1 MCGRFS
7 LKASPDDLRKTLGAE
22 PLPGY
27 RPRYNIAP
35 TQDVLSLVMDA
46 DARAFR
52 MLRWGLVP
60 FWADDPRIGNRMIN
74 ARAETV
80 AQKPAFRNAFSRQR
94 CLVVA
99 DGFYEWQA
107 SASGKQPYRIQQPG
121 AEPFCF
127 AGLWERWER
136 GAQRIE
142 SCTILT
148 RAADERIA
156 PIHDRMPV
164 ILDSSEYDPWLN
176 PETAPA
182 ALHDMIASVPAVEL
196 ESYPV
201 SPLVNRPSNDGPECL
216 APLVES

>member
-7 LKASPDDLRKTLGAE
+7 LKASPDDLRKTLGTE
-22 PLPGY
+22 PPAGY

-35 TQDVLSLVMDA
+35 TQDVLSLVLDGGSRTA
-46 DARAFR
+46 R
-52 MLRWGLVP
+52 MLRWGLIP
-60 FWADDPRIGNRMIN
+60 FWAEDPRIGNRMIN

-107 SASGKQPYRIQQPG
+107 SPAGKRPYRIQRPG
-121 AEPFCF
+121 AVPFCF

-136 GAQRIE
+136 GGKRIE

-148 RAADERIA
+148 RAADDRIA
-156 PIHDRMPV
+156 AIHDRMPV
-164 ILDSSEYDPWLN
+164 ILDGSDYDRWLDA
-176 PETAPA
+176 EADSA
-182 ALHDMIASVPAVEL
+182 ALHDMIATVPAFDL
-196 ESYPV
+196 ESYSV
-201 SPLVNRPSNDGPECL
+201 STLVNRPGNDVPECL
-216 APLVES
+216 APLVE

>member
-7 LKASPDDLRKTLGAE
+7 LKASPDDLRKTLQTE
-22 PLPGY
+22 PPAGY

-35 TQDVLSLVMDA
+35 TQDVLGLVLDGEV
-46 DARAFR
+46 RALR

-80 AQKPAFRNAFSRQR
+80 AQKPAFRNAFSRRR

-99 DGFYEWQA
+99 DGFYEWQPGPT
-107 SASGKQPYRIQQPG
+107 GKQPYRIQRPDG
-121 AEPFCF
+121 SPFCF
-127 AGLWERWER
+127 AGLWEQWER
-136 GAQRIE
+136 RGERIQ

-164 ILDSSEYDPWLN
+164 ILDSSDHDRWLDPTT
-176 PETAPA
+176 ETA
-182 ALHDMIASVPAVEL
+182 ALHAMISTIPDLEL

-201 SPLVNRPSNDGPECL
+201 SSLVNRPSNDDPECL
-216 APLVES
+216 APLVE